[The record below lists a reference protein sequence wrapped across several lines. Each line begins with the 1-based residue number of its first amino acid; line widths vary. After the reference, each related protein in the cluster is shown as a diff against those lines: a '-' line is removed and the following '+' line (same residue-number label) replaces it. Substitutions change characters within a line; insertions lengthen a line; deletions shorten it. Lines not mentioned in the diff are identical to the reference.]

1 MKLILENWRN
11 YQADSGLKDAIEIL
25 SEIAYAPEAALL
37 PEDLQM
43 RIMNFLQENGAPTI
57 HEE

>member
-11 YQADSGLKDAIEIL
+11 SQADSGLKDAIEIL

>member
-25 SEIAYAPEAALL
+25 SEIAYAQEAALL

>member
-11 YQADSGLKDAIEIL
+11 YEAAIALKDAIEIL
-25 SEIAYAPEAALL
+25 SEIAYAPEAVSL
-37 PEDLQM
+37 PEELQM
-43 RIMNFLQENGAPTI
+43 RIMNFLQKNGAPTI